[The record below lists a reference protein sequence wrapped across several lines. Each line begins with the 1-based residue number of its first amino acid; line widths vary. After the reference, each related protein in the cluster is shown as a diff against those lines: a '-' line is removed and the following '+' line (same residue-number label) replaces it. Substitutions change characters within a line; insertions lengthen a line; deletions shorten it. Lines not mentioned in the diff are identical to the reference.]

1 MENQTIKELTS
12 FIKNSPTAFHA
23 VKSIRDIL
31 TKEGFQELK
40 ESEKWKI
47 EKGMRRLDHRA
58 RRKILCDPQPFQHS
72 CI

>member
-23 VKSIRDIL
+23 VKINPGYSY
-31 TKEGFQELK
+31 K
-40 ESEKWKI
+40 
-47 EKGMRRLDHRA
+47 RRISGAERIGKMENRK

>member
-31 TKEGFQELK
+31 TKEGFQERIGK
-40 ESEKWKI
+40 MENRK
-47 EKGMRRLDHRA
+47 

>member
-40 ESEKWKI
+40 N
-47 EKGMRRLDHRA
+47 
-58 RRKILCDPQPFQHS
+58 RKNGK
-72 CI
+72 

>member
-47 EKGMRRLDHRA
+47 EKA
-58 RRKILCDPQPFQHS
+58 EILCDPQPFQHS

>member
-12 FIKNSPTAFHA
+12 FIKNSADCF
-23 VKSIRDIL
+23 SC
-31 TKEGFQELK
+31 
-40 ESEKWKI
+40 SKI
-47 EKGMRRLDHRA
+47 NPGYSYKRRISGAERVGKMENRK

>member
-31 TKEGFQELK
+31 TK
-40 ESEKWKI
+40 
-47 EKGMRRLDHRA
+47 RRISGAERIGKMENRK

>member
-1 MENQTIKELTS
+1 MDNQTIKELTS

-47 EKGMRRLDHRA
+47 EKSFFIHYLR
-58 RRKILCDPQPFQHS
+58 IY
-72 CI
+72 

>member
-31 TKEGFQELK
+31 TKERIGKMENRK
-40 ESEKWKI
+40 
-47 EKGMRRLDHRA
+47 

>member
-31 TKEGFQELK
+31 TKGAERVGKMENRK
-40 ESEKWKI
+40 
-47 EKGMRRLDHRA
+47 
-58 RRKILCDPQPFQHS
+58 RRKILCNS
-72 CI
+72 